1 MPTLFYFKTTII
13 KIGAGIFLRIAGLE
27 LSFFVCSTN
36 LYLIKSSLRK
46 KKAFIRFRGI
56 GVNIIKVVSK
66 SLANML
72 NKGIDAAL
80 EKNTVL
86 MLHCI
91 ENYQPYQQR
100 YQCDVEEE
108 DL

>member
-1 MPTLFYFKTTII
+1 MFKEFLFNKKLFK
-13 KIGAGIFLRIAGLE
+13 E
-27 LSFFVCSTN
+27 
-36 LYLIKSSLRK
+36 

-56 GVNIIKVVSK
+56 GVIIIKVVSK